1 MVKGIP
7 ASAPS
12 HCSPVSCYDSL
23 SLSHSPRPTTAGP
36 PALEWSCLSLPPP
49 LLSTCSRLQPHRP
62 DPTRP
67 GAPLQAN
74 ALSTTDLSWLRDG
87 TLTRGQSGQ
96 ICSALPLRSRK
107 ASRAALLRMTRL
119 HAIADCKQVRCAA
132 GGRGGGGAAGYCSCS
147 WLCGG
152 GCMPRQ
158 SEGRGV
164 AALRGSCSAAAQG
177 GCTGPAPAPPPRA
190 RVKGLVHRRTAS
202 SIRSMGSSRRPWRP
216 TPLPGGRAPSL
227 HVPLAA
233 GPLQQG
239 GG

>member
-132 GGRGGGGAAGYCSCS
+132 GGRGGGERQGTAAAAGCVEAAACHASLRAGALLPCAAAAVQLHWGAALG
-147 WLCGG
+147 L
-152 GCMPRQ
+152 PPPPPP
-158 SEGRGV
+158 
-164 AALRGSCSAAAQG
+164 ARGS
-177 GCTGPAPAPPPRA
+177 
-190 RVKGLVHRRTAS
+190 RV
-202 SIRSMGSSRRPWRP
+202 
-216 TPLPGGRAPSL
+216 
-227 HVPLAA
+227 
-233 GPLQQG
+233 
-239 GG
+239 